1 MKIAGI
7 IVRVLM
13 GLLFAF
19 SAIMFLFKLM
29 PTPEMTGDMKIF
41 MDGMMASGY
50 LMTTVKIIELIV
62 AVAFVS
68 GRFVP
73 LATVVIFPIMV
84 NILMV
89 HLILAPEGLVMAI
102 LLLAGNLFLAWIH
115 RDKYKS
121 MLAAK

>member
-1 MKIAGI
+1 MKIAVI

-29 PTPEMTGDMKIF
+29 PTPEMTGNLKIF
-41 MDGMMASGY
+41 MDGMTASGY
-50 LMTTVKIIELIV
+50 LMTTVKIVELIV
-62 AVAFVS
+62 AISFVS

-73 LATVVIFPIMV
+73 LATVVIFPVIV

-89 HLILAPEGLVMAI
+89 HIFLAPEGLPMA
-102 LLLAGNLFLAWIH
+102 LALLAGTLFLAWVH

>member
-102 LLLAGNLFLAWIH
+102 LLMAGNLFLAWIH

-121 MLAAK
+121 MLAEK

>member
-1 MKIAGI
+1 MKIAVI
-7 IVRVLM
+7 LVRVLM

-19 SAIMFLFKLM
+19 SAIVFLFKLM
-29 PTPEMTGDMKIF
+29 PVPEMTGDMKIF
-41 MDGMMASGY
+41 MDGMTASGY
-50 LMTTVKIIELIV
+50 LMTTVKIVELIV
-62 AVAFVS
+62 AIAFVT

-73 LATVVIFPIMV
+73 LATVVIFPVIL

-102 LLLAGNLFLAWIH
+102 LLLAGNLFLAWVH

>member
-102 LLLAGNLFLAWIH
+102 LLMAGNLFLAWIH